1 MDRVERVRQDAAAT
15 NVLHAAA
22 PLCLL
27 ASASFWLVLYWS
39 ILAPASVLSQQALI
53 ATLMGL
59 VYAVVLPV
67 LWSILIPN
75 TPAGMLLQQT
85 RLKTWGFV
93 FVIGASGFLTYHAG
107 SLLYVWWYSQPNVR
121 DSGQTMFMTVACV
134 IAFVGIPA
142 LAWVQATPEQW
153 AEQVRQWHQVER
165 LKAQQAADIAILKSK
180 LLWAQQKAAV
190 GMANLLPGEREELVG
205 VMRGLFMGMN
215 ETIDSI
221 AGAFRGVADIE
232 FALRQ
237 STEDDT
243 YRVFDTV
250 ADELERHAAAV
261 AIPTPVTPHSDAV
274 QRDAQRNEPTALT
287 LAPAPTSRSEAVQ
300 TVPTAAPTSRSYD
313 PGSSEISTDE
323 AYRLARETLPPAW
336 MAQDLAVVLNIEE
349 ATARKLVTE
358 WRRAGRISGQGLMR
372 GRYNF
377 TEGGA
382 A

>member
-1 MDRVERVRQDAAAT
+1 
-15 NVLHAAA
+15 
-22 PLCLL
+22 
-27 ASASFWLVLYWS
+27 
-39 ILAPASVLSQQALI
+39 
-53 ATLMGL
+53 
-59 VYAVVLPV
+59 
-67 LWSILIPN
+67 
-75 TPAGMLLQQT
+75 
-85 RLKTWGFV
+85 
-93 FVIGASGFLTYHAG
+93 
-107 SLLYVWWYSQPNVR
+107 
-121 DSGQTMFMTVACV
+121 
-134 IAFVGIPA
+134 
-142 LAWVQATPEQW
+142 
-153 AEQVRQWHQVER
+153 
-165 LKAQQAADIAILKSK
+165 
-180 LLWAQQKAAV
+180 
-190 GMANLLPGEREELVG
+190 MANLLPGEREELVG